1 MLCPVNKYLVV
12 RPIREKKTQDTT
24 ILLPDNIDVDKSP
37 HVVVEV
43 ITPHITSD
51 YDKGAK
57 LLVPSHS
64 VEEVSF
70 LGEIHHIISEHHVIG
85 FLL

>member
-24 ILLPDNIDVDKSP
+24 ILLPDNVDVNKSP
-37 HVVVEV
+37 HTVVEV
-43 ITPHITSD
+43 VTPHIASN
-51 YDKGAK
+51 YDKGAR

-70 LGEIHHIISEHHVIG
+70 LGETYHIILEHHVIG